1 MNKFLNS
8 ANKFNNKLAVKI
20 TIIFGSMWTAHT
32 LLVMALAP
40 LLFPELTTIIMY
52 ISTTIIQL
60 VALSWIMVG
69 NNVLSEKAEKRAEE
83 DHLKI
88 LEQFKM
94 ASKQRDETQNIISN
108 IAKILTTEQSE
119 DDENKQI
126 ISKLEEIL
134 QLVKSRG

>member
-1 MNKFLNS
+1 MNKFVEVS
-8 ANKFNNKLAVKI
+8 NKFNNKLAVKI

-32 LLVMALAP
+32 LLVMALTP

-69 NNVLSEKAEKRAEE
+69 NNVLSEKNEKRAEQ
-83 DHLKI
+83 DHKKI
-88 LEQFKM
+88 LEQFEM
-94 ASKQRDETQNIISN
+94 ASKQREETKGIISN
-108 IAKILTTEQSE
+108 IAKILQTEQSE
-119 DDENKQI
+119 ADEDTQI

-134 QLVKSRG
+134 QIVKNRA